1 MISVLL
7 ELMLQPLDSP
17 NGELVNALKFH
28 GIIDSQSAYDYWKPI
43 LKKLSNREP
52 ELLLTLLQAALDKI
66 ETLEAMKYELGK

>member
-28 GIIDSQSAYDYWKPI
+28 DIIDSHSAYDYWKPI